1 MSASS
6 FVAGNPVLNTTIAE
20 GHRLLGLITK
30 AGLGTGV
37 LYANPIAGDASPAG
51 GLIPESDFKANGVPT
66 DGTRIYLQVMIP
78 GSTAHPDAYD
88 VAEVLKLVDGGKPLA
103 QALS

>member
-1 MSASS
+1 MAASS
-6 FVAGNPVLNTTIAE
+6 FVAGNPVLNTTIVE

-30 AGLGTGV
+30 GGLGTGV
-37 LYANPIAGDASPAG
+37 LYVNPIAGDSSVAG
-51 GLIPESDFKANGVPT
+51 DLIPEAQFAANGVPT

-78 GSTAHPDAYD
+78 GSKFPDAYD

>member
-1 MSASS
+1 MAANS

-20 GHRLLGLITK
+20 GHRLLGLIAK
-30 AGLGTGV
+30 GGLGTGV
-37 LYANPIAGDASPAG
+37 LYANPISASASPAG
-51 GLIPESDFKANGVPT
+51 GLVAEADFAASGVPT

-78 GSTAHPDAYD
+78 GNSKYPDAYD

>member
-1 MSASS
+1 MPANS

-20 GHRLLGLITK
+20 GHRLLGLIAK
-30 AGLGTGV
+30 GGLGTGV
-37 LYANPIAGDASPAG
+37 LYANPISAGPAG
-51 GLIPESDFKANGVPT
+51 GLIPEAQFAANGVPT

-78 GSTAHPDAYD
+78 GSKFPDAYD

>member
-1 MSASS
+1 MSANS
-6 FVAGNPVLNTTIAE
+6 FVAGNPVLNTTVAE

-37 LYANPIAGDASPAG
+37 LYANPIAGAGSAAG
-51 GLIPESDFKANGVPT
+51 GLIPEAQFAANGVPT

-78 GSTAHPDAYD
+78 GPKFPDAYD